1 MAEWKIAERKFDDLI
16 DQLLYNRGILARE
29 NKKEKELFF
38 DPNFDRDLFD
48 PFLLKGMKVAVARI
62 KEAKENGEKVGIY
75 SDYDADGIPAAALL
89 YKTLKAIGIVAEIY
103 IPNRESGYGL
113 NKDGIDYLVSERCK
127 LIVTA
132 DLGIRN
138 IVEAK
143 YCEERKI
150 DLIITDHHIPGEK
163 IPAALAVINPK
174 TKGNRYPFAEL
185 CGCGVIYKLTQAL
198 GKEYPEEINQEFLKS
213 SLDLVAISTIAD
225 VVPLIGENRVLAHYG
240 LIMLKIT
247 RNTGLRELLKAAG
260 ITRDKVNAYS
270 VGFQIAP
277 RINAPGRVDHATKSY
292 ELLITDDKEKAA
304 ELAMWLN
311 EKNEERQR
319 AMAEVEKAAELK
331 IEKEGLDKNNIIIV
345 AGEWI
350 KGVIGPSAN
359 HLVDKY
365 SKPVILFS
373 KDSEEKV
380 YVGSARSVE
389 GVNIVD
395 LFEKSKKYIKKFGGH
410 KGAAGL
416 TVTNYKDF
424 LKNIIALANKTI
436 KPSAL
441 VKKIKVDAVIKPVE
455 MSLDICS
462 IINSFEPFGMGNPKP
477 VFLLRNVKVLS
488 KRLIGATQKHL
499 SAQVECE
506 KKDFRLV
513 SFNYLDA
520 NDLDDFNSNTL
531 YDLVINLD
539 INNWNGK
546 SSVDLK
552 MLDFKKAE

>member
-1 MAEWKIAERKFDDLI
+1 MAEWILKPRKYDDLI
-16 DQLLYNRGILARE
+16 DQLLYNRGILAGE
-29 NKKEKELFF
+29 SKKERDLFF

-48 PFLLKGMKVAVARI
+48 PFLLKGMKTAAARI
-62 KEAKENGEKVGIY
+62 KEAKENGEKIGIY
-75 SDYDADGIPAAALL
+75 SDYDADGIPAAALF
-89 YKTLKAIGIVAEIY
+89 YKTLKAIGIVSEIY

-113 NKDGIDYLVSERCK
+113 SNDGIDYLVSRGCK

-138 IVEAK
+138 IAEAK

-150 DLIITDHHIPGEK
+150 DLIITDHHIPGDK
-163 IPAALAVINPK
+163 VPRALALINPK
-174 TKGNRYPFAEL
+174 IKGNKYPFTEL
-185 CGCGVIYKLTQAL
+185 CGAGVVYKLAQAL
-198 GKEYPEEINQEFLKS
+198 GKNYPKEINQEFLKS
-213 SLDLVAISTIAD
+213 NLDLVAIATIAD

-240 LIMLKIT
+240 IIMLKIT
-247 RNTGLRELLKAAG
+247 RNTGLRELLKVAG
-260 ITRDKVNAYS
+260 ITKDKVNAYS

-292 ELLITDDKEKAA
+292 DLLITDDKEKAA

-345 AGEWI
+345 AGKWI
-350 KGVIGPSAN
+350 KGVIGPSAS

-365 SKPVILFS
+365 CKPVILFS
-373 KDSEEKV
+373 KDSEGKV

-389 GVNIVD
+389 GVDIVD

-416 TVTNYKDF
+416 TVTNFKDF
-424 LKNIIALANKTI
+424 VKNIIALANKTI
-436 KPSAL
+436 KPSVL
-441 VKKIKVDAVIKPVE
+441 IKKIKVDAVIQSVE
-455 MSLDICS
+455 MSLETCNV
-462 IINSFEPFGMGNPKP
+462 INSFEPFGMGNPKP

-506 KKDFRLV
+506 KKNFRLV
-513 SFNYLDA
+513 GFNYLDSNA
-520 NDLDDFNSNTL
+520 LDDFNGNTI
-531 YDLVINLD
+531 YDLVISLD

-546 SSVDLK
+546 SNVDLK